1 VLIRLWKLL
10 LPFGEHQ
17 KLKSREY
24 WLERAADG
32 VSVERLADLMERD
45 HTLSIL
51 EANGVDNWEGYC
63 LYDEEDDDED
73 Y

>member
-1 VLIRLWKLL
+1 M
-10 LPFGEHQ
+10 
-17 KLKSREY
+17 KSKGY
-24 WLERAADG
+24 WLERATEDRI
-32 VSVERLADLMERD
+32 SVERIAYLLERD

-51 EANGVDNWEGYC
+51 EANGVNNWEGYC